1 MGSRKGCKSAWM
13 IEQMTIMIRPWK
25 RSIGVIA
32 LLLMLGAR
40 VPAYAEPVTLNFQDA
55 DIQAV
60 IDTVGKI
67 TNKNFVI
74 DPRVKG
80 KVTVVSP
87 RPLNPNEVY
96 QVFLSILEVHGY
108 AAVQQGSIVKIVPDV
123 NARQSATPVVT
134 GSASGS
140 NSSLV
145 TRVIR
150 IDNVPAA
157 QLVPVLRPLV
167 PQNGQ
172 VAAYPESN
180 SLIISDTAA
189 NVDRLAKIIASIDRP
204 TYGQS
209 EIVPLQ
215 HAGATD
221 VVRVLKAMSTDP
233 AQAPSVVADERTN
246 SVILGGDPS
255 QRTRLRAIIN
265 RLDTDTSASGN
276 THVAYLKYAN
286 ARDLMPVLQGIL
298 GLPVQD
304 TGNYGS
310 NNGFSNGGFSNSS
323 FSTNGNSGVS
333 NNSGIN
339 AGSSGANS
347 SSLSGGSFS
356 GSSFGGNT
364 LAGGTQQP
372 LVARTSSGTTIQA
385 YEAINALVITG
396 SPDQVTMLKNIIRD
410 LDIRRPQV
418 MVDALIVEITA
429 NKANELGLQ
438 WLLAPRDGKG
448 AAALTNFTNSGL
460 TLSDIASALVNKTV
474 PTIPGGLTLGG
485 GNFDGK
491 GTDFGVILRALISDS
506 NTNVLS
512 TPTLLTLDNE
522 EAEIVVG
529 QNVPFITGSFT
540 NTGTAGTAVTPF
552 QTIQRQ
558 DVGLT
563 LKIKPQINDGGVVQM
578 NVEQEV
584 SSISNSVSVK
594 TSDIVTDKRAIRT
607 SVLVDNGQVIVLGGL
622 IDDQIQDQQ
631 QRVPLLASIPIFG
644 HLFRYDNR
652 TTTKRNLMVFLRPS
666 IMRVAGDAS
675 DLTLSKYRYIRDQ
688 QLKARGLNAGELNG
702 HDALLPPYE
711 DANKGVVH
719 PESSNDGGST
729 R

>member
-1 MGSRKGCKSAWM
+1 
-13 IEQMTIMIRPWK
+13 MTIMIRPWK
-25 RSIGVIA
+25 RSIRVLA
-32 LLLMLGAR
+32 LLLILGTGVVAH
-40 VPAYAEPVTLNFQDA
+40 AEPVTLNFQDA

-134 GSASGS
+134 ASASGS

-215 HAGATD
+215 HAGASD
-221 VVRVLKAMSTDP
+221 VVRVLKAMSSDP

-255 QRTRLRAIIN
+255 QRTRLRAIIE
-265 RLDTDTSASGN
+265 RLDIDTSASGN

-304 TGNYGS
+304 NGNYGTGS
-310 NNGFSNGGFSNSS
+310 GFSNSGFSNSGFSNNS
-323 FSTNGNSGVS
+323 FSNNNNNGGVS

-339 AGSSGANS
+339 TGSSGTNNS
-347 SSLSGGSFS
+347 NLSGSSFS
-356 GSSFGGNT
+356 GSNFGGGAFGN
-364 LAGGTQQP
+364 GMQQP

-396 SPDQVTMLKNIIRD
+396 TPDQVTMLKNIIRD

-429 NKANELGLQ
+429 SKANELGLQ

-460 TLSDIASALVNKTV
+460 TLSDLATALVNKTV
-474 PTIPGGLTLGG
+474 PTLPGGLTLGD

-491 GTDFGVILRALISDS
+491 GTDFGAILRALISDN

-675 DLTLSKYRYIRDQ
+675 DLTLNKYRYIRDQ

-702 HDALLPPYE
+702 HDAILPPYE